1 MTEWPVDGIDVAW
14 DSTNA
19 TAGWELSAV
28 LVNGTDANTD
38 TDFSSK
44 FNLRTLVSEQGSKQL
59 PLEYLPTYLPL
70 LSGVV
75 WRVYIFFTNNGN
87 HMFLVRT

>member
-28 LVNGTDANTD
+28 LVNGTDANAD

-59 PLEYLPTYLPL
+59 PLEYLPTYPFYPVLFGECTSSSPIMGITY
-70 LSGVV
+70 S
-75 WRVYIFFTNNGN
+75 
-87 HMFLVRT
+87 